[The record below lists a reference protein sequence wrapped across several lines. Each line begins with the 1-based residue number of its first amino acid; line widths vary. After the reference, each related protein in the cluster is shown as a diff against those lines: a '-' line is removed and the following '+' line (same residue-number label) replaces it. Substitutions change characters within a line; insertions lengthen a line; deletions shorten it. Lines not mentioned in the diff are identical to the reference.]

1 MLTLSELLPDISVL
15 VRRLARREK
24 KAAIAVAH
32 RLMIIAWHIIDEGTV
47 CRELGGNHHD
57 RLHPD
62 RSARRLIGRLE
73 QIGLEVSAIPKAAEI
88 APVPEAA
95 TPAVSPGERKPP
107 VSMNQTQSA
116 ASSN

>member
-24 KAAIAVAH
+24 KAAIAVTH

-62 RSARRLIGRLE
+62 RSARRLIRRLE